1 MGGGGVFGVE
11 GVGCV
16 CVCVYGGGG
25 GGGFMHGHN
34 PAPEGRP
41 PLPAASHN

>member
-1 MGGGGVFGVE
+1 MGGSGGEFGVEKEGVGGFWGGGGV
-11 GVGCV
+11 
-16 CVCVYGGGG
+16 
-25 GGGFMHGHN
+25 MPGHN